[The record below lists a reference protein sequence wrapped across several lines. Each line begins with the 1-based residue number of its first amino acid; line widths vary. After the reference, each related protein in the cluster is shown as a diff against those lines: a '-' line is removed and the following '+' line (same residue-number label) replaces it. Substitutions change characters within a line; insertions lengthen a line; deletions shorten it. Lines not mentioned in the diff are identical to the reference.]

1 MLSVITRT
9 ALRAGGFNAL
19 GVLNLLLHYHIA
31 LSLLNHYKRWLLA
44 GFVGLEP
51 TLGYL
56 LTSFTGVTR
65 SAVAAHKM
73 KNSIF
78 FLETSAFWNNGS
90 TNLTNFEIF
99 GKIRATVFAF
109 HIRIKDR
116 AHSVFE
122 CL

>member
-1 MLSVITRT
+1 
-9 ALRAGGFNAL
+9 LRAGGFNAL

-56 LTSFTGVTR
+56 LTGITR
-65 SAVAAHKM
+65 VASDAIPANNM
-73 KNSIF
+73 KYAIFF
-78 FLETSAFWNNGS
+78 FLEVTVSEDYIT
-90 TNLTNFEIF
+90 TNTTLSNFC
-99 GKIRATVFAF
+99 GKIRTTTMSL

-116 AHSVFE
+116 AHPVF
-122 CL
+122 

>member
-56 LTSFTGVTR
+56 LTGITR
-65 SAVAAHKM
+65 VASDAIPANNM
-73 KNSIF
+73 KYAIF
-78 FLETSAFWNNGS
+78 FLEVAVSEDYITTDTTLSK
-90 TNLTNFEIF
+90 LC
-99 GKIRATVFAF
+99 GKIRTTIMSL

-116 AHSVFE
+116 AHPVF
-122 CL
+122 

>member
-1 MLSVITRT
+1 MLSVITRAT
-9 ALRAGGFNAL
+9 LRAGGFNAL

-56 LTSFTGVTR
+56 LTGFTGVTGD
-65 SAVAAHKM
+65 AIPTKNM
-73 KNSIF
+73 KYAIF
-78 FLETSAFWNNGS
+78 FLEVAVSEDYITTDTTTSKFCS
-90 TNLTNFEIF
+90 
-99 GKIRATVFAF
+99 KIRTTVMSL

-116 AHSVFE
+116 AHPVF
-122 CL
+122 